1 MKKRIIRLCIGAAV
15 FVGAAASA
23 FLPLE
28 EAVLQRVRLGL
39 FLTAYLIVGYKV
51 IWKAVRNIAGGK
63 VFDENFLMAV
73 ASAGAFFVGDYPEA
87 VAVMLFYQVGELFED
102 YAVGRSRKNI
112 ADLMNI
118 RPDSASLKVGD
129 EIRQVD
135 PAEVSVGDV
144 ILVRPGE
151 KIPLDGRVLEGDSLV
166 DTAALTGESVPRE
179 VSCGVEVLSGCI
191 NLSGVLTIEVSKPFG
206 ESTVSK
212 ILDLVENATMK
223 KARTE
228 NFITRFAAVYTPV
241 VVIAAVVLAVLP
253 PLVIPGAVFS
263 DWLYRALNFLVVS
276 CPCALVISVPLS
288 FFGGIGG
295 ASRAGVLVKGSNYL
309 EAMASAQCVVM
320 DKTGTLTRG
329 VFEVERICPAEGF
342 TKEQLL
348 ECAALAESY
357 SPHPISASLKRAW
370 AGAAEAVGKT
380 GAVAEMD
387 AARTHDVEE
396 ISGHGVKAVVDLTDA
411 EIGKEGSVEVAA
423 GNARLMEKL
432 GLEYS
437 QDEIAGTAVHVAI
450 GGRYAGYIV
459 IADQLKEDAAEAVAA
474 LKNRGIRT
482 VMLTGDSKAAG
493 EAAADALG
501 MDQVYAELLPGDK
514 VAKVESLLRELAAE
528 TADGAADSGGKG
540 GGSDGDSL
548 DGDSS
553 DGEGGSWDRKGGSKR
568 KGRLVFVGDGINDAP
583 VLARADVGIAMGGLG
598 SDAAIEAADIVIMN
612 DEPSKIALIMD
623 ISCRTMAI
631 VRQNIVF
638 ALGVKALVLILSAVG
653 LANMWAAVFADVG
666 VSMLAILNSFRAMQ
680 VKQK

>member
-15 FVGAAASA
+15 FLGAAASA

-28 EAVLQRVRLGL
+28 DTVLQRVRLVL
-39 FLTAYLIVGYKV
+39 FLAAYLIVGYKV

-73 ASAGAFFVGDYPEA
+73 ASIGAFFVGDYPEA

-118 RPDSASLKVGD
+118 RPDSANLKVGD

-166 DTAALTGESVPRE
+166 DTAALTGESVPRGAG
-179 VSCGVEVLSGCI
+179 CGTEVLSGCI

-253 PLVIPGAVFS
+253 PLVIPGAAFS
-263 DWLYRALNFLVVS
+263 EWLYRALNFLVVS

-357 SPHPISASLKRAW
+357 SSHPISASLKRAW
-370 AGAAEAVGKT
+370 EAAAEKVGRS
-380 GAVAEMD
+380 GEID
-387 AARTHDVEE
+387 SARVHDVEE
-396 ISGHGVKAVVDLTDA
+396 ISGHGVKAAVDLADA
-411 EIGKEGSVEVAA
+411 GTGTGQEGSLEVAA
-423 GNARLMEKL
+423 GNDKLMKMMQL
-432 GLEYS
+432 TPS
-437 QDEIAGTAVHVAI
+437 ADEIAGTAVHVAI
-450 GGRYAGYIV
+450 GGRYAGYII

-474 LKNRGIRT
+474 LKKRRIRT

-493 EAAADALG
+493 EAAASVLG
-501 MDQVYAELLPGDK
+501 IDQVYTELLPGDK
-514 VAKVESLLRELAAE
+514 VDKVEELLQELDAE
-528 TADGAADSGGKG
+528 CADGAVNEAD
-540 GGSDGDSL
+540 GSADGD
-548 DGDSS
+548 GA
-553 DGEGGSWDRKGGSKR
+553 KR
-568 KGRLVFVGDGINDAP
+568 KGKLAFVGDGINDAP

-623 ISCRTMAI
+623 ISRKTMSI

-638 ALGVKALVLILSAVG
+638 ALGIKALVLVLSAVG

-680 VKQK
+680 VK